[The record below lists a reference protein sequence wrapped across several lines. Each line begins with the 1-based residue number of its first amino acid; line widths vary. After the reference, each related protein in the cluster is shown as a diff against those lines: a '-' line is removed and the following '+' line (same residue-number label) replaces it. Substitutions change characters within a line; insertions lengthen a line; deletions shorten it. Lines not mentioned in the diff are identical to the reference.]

1 MQLSWGPADVL
12 IHVVSQNLGG
22 KLSISGSNVGCLLVV
37 NLLRSGRRSCGPDP
51 CPAAVALRRGKY
63 PRHTDIWGESDNQAE
78 DPQGQARRLPTRCAG
93 NRNADQAAA
102 RRTSGLLYKDAEE
115 PGRRSVFRLLPPI
128 WGLYR
133 GIDTRYKPQNED
145 HAVQVMLHWFI
156 SEQVEEE
163 KLFRDILAELRTV
176 DGQSDAFLLLD
187 RDTGIR
193 TGSDAGA

>member
-1 MQLSWGPADVL
+1 M
-12 IHVVSQNLGG
+12 
-22 KLSISGSNVGCLLVV
+22 
-37 NLLRSGRRSCGPDP
+37 
-51 CPAAVALRRGKY
+51 
-63 PRHTDIWGESDNQAE
+63 
-78 DPQGQARRLPTRCAG
+78 
-93 NRNADQAAA
+93 
-102 RRTSGLLYKDAEE
+102 
-115 PGRRSVFRLLPPI
+115 FRLLPPI

-133 GIDTRYKPQNED
+133 VSIPRYKPQNED

-163 KLFRDILAELRTV
+163 KLFKDILAELRTV

>member
-1 MQLSWGPADVL
+1 MSQGMQLSWGPADVL
-12 IHVVSQNLGG
+12 IHVGSQNLGG
-22 KLSISGSNVGCLLVV
+22 KLSISGSDVGCLLVV

-93 NRNADQAAA
+93 NRNAGQAAA
-102 RRTSGLLYKDAEE
+102 RRTSGLLYKEDGACF
-115 PGRRSVFRLLPPI
+115 GYFHQFL
-128 WGLYR
+128 GLYR

-163 KLFRDILAELRTV
+163 KLFKDILAELRTV

-187 RDTGIR
+187 RDTGNR